1 MYNED
6 LDKLVQHLISTG
18 AETEYSEFKE
28 NFDKEAVGERISAI
42 SNSCAILDREMG
54 YIIFGI
60 NDKTLEVVGT
70 NFKPKILKEGNMP
83 IENWL
88 HQFLEPKVNFS
99 FHEYQINGKNIV
111 ILKIPSAIDRPVSF
125 RRKEWVRIGEV
136 TRSLSEFHDKEKKI
150 WNNQKNRNYEKGIVL
165 ENLPESEV
173 LKLLDYDKYFQLSK
187 QSLPTETKL
196 FLEKMAQDGLVIKQD
211 DGNWKITFLGAILFA
226 RDIQDIKI
234 VSRKTV
240 RVIKYVGNNKVK
252 RDSDKNGTKG
262 YAVGFEGLVDYINTL
277 LPSNEEI
284 KKALRVETKTY
295 PEVAIRE
302 FVANALIHQDFSI
315 DGTGPMIEIFDNRIE
330 ITNPGAPLIDI
341 DRFIDHPPRSRN
353 ENLASM
359 MRRFGFCEESGSG
372 VDRALANIELF
383 QLPAPKFETYDN
395 FTRITLFA
403 PLSLNNMTDEDKI
416 RACYQHCVLKYLT
429 KTERMTNTSLR
440 ERLGIPESN
449 YPAASKIIRMT
460 LDKGLIKEAEKAK
473 EYVPWFA

>member
-1 MYNED
+1 MTENIEQ
-6 LDKLVQHLISTG
+6 LVRHLIG
-18 AETEYSEFKE
+18 VGHEAGYLEFKE
-28 NFDKEAVGERISAI
+28 NFDKEVVGERISAI
-42 SNSCAILDREMG
+42 ANSCALLDHEIG
-54 YIIFGI
+54 YIVFGVH
-60 NDKTLEVVGT
+60 DKTLEIVGT
-70 NFKPKILKEGNMP
+70 KFDPSIVKVGSMP

-88 HQFLEPKVNFS
+88 HQFVEPKVHLS
-99 FHEYQINGKNIV
+99 FHECKIDGKHV
-111 ILKIPSAIDRPVSF
+111 VVLKIPSAIDRPVSF
-125 RRKEWVRIGEV
+125 NKKEWIRIGEV
-136 TRSLSEFHDKEKKI
+136 TRALADFPEKEKRI

-165 ENLPESEV
+165 ENISEAEV
-173 LKLLDYDKYFQLSK
+173 LKLLDYDKYFQLTK
-187 QSLPTETKL
+187 QNLPTETRQ
-196 FLEKMAQDGLVIKQD
+196 FLEKMSQDGLVVKQD
-211 DGNWKITFLGAILFA
+211 IGTYKITFLGAILFA
-226 RDIQDIKI
+226 RNIKDIQP

-240 RVIKYVGNNKVK
+240 RVIKYIGINKVK
-252 RDSDKNGTKG
+252 RDSDKDGTKG
-262 YAVGFEGLVDYINTL
+262 YASGFEGLIDYINGL

-284 KKALRVETKTY
+284 EKAIRVETKTY

-302 FVANALIHQDFSI
+302 FMANALIHQDFSI

-330 ITNPGAPLIDI
+330 ITNPGTPLIDV

-372 VDRALANIELF
+372 VDRALVAIELF

-395 FTRITLFA
+395 FTRVTLFS
-403 PLSLNNMTDEDKI
+403 PLPINNMTDEDKI

-460 LDKGLIKEAEKAK
+460 VDKGLIKEAEKAK
-473 EYVPWFA
+473 EYIPWFA